1 MPRTGVMTGAKLIGG
16 DSSSGKSG
24 DWSDIKRLKATGY
37 SHITLFKLQVCIR
50 RLVEEELANHDAS
63 SHTVDEATNKEVL
76 RSHDDRMV
84 EEKPAKRKQTP
95 GNTRPLG
102 GGQGAGAK
110 RKLAHLKK
118 DAAATAPCDHC
129 GKKHAGECWYKPGG
143 KKRIKAEKKA
153 LKTVEES

>member
-1 MPRTGVMTGAKLIGG
+1 M
-16 DSSSGKSG
+16 
-24 DWSDIKRLKATGY
+24 
-37 SHITLFKLQVCIR
+37 
-50 RLVEEELANHDAS
+50 
-63 SHTVDEATNKEVL
+63 
-76 RSHDDRMV
+76 
-84 EEKPAKRKQTP
+84 EEKFAKRKQTP

-153 LKTVEES
+153 LNFLIIYAVIFNRQKLAKILWKRSEDPIVVIIKLIYLYYKKLLIYCIKIRDGRPVYQTGFLKITGFA

>member
-1 MPRTGVMTGAKLIGG
+1 MQARTL
-16 DSSSGKSG
+16 
-24 DWSDIKRLKATGY
+24 
-37 SHITLFKLQVCIR
+37 
-50 RLVEEELANHDAS
+50 
-63 SHTVDEATNKEVL
+63 VDEATDKEVL

-153 LKTVEES
+153 LKTVEESADNCLRVSLMPPSSRIPRTCKVLRV